1 MPGGSES
8 NQGMPMSL
16 IRRDRGCRFAML
28 AVAVVCCWT
37 TAVGADDA
45 GVDFFEKKI
54 RPILV
59 EHCYKCHS
67 AQSKEIKGGLQLDVK
82 AGWQRGGDSGEP
94 SIVPGKPE
102 DSPLIRAVQHAD
114 DVSAMP
120 PEQPP
125 LPAAVIADLVA
136 WVKSGAADPR
146 DGRLKPIQPKLDWE
160 TVYQQRLKWWSLES
174 VTSPEPPAT
183 DSSWARNEVDRF
195 ILARL
200 HEKQLKPVAETDK
213 RTLARRLSFA
223 LTGLPPSVEGVERF
237 FADASPEA
245 YESYVASL
253 LASPH
258 FGERWARHWM
268 DVVHYSDT
276 HGYEWDAPAKN
287 AWMYRDYLTR
297 AFNADVPYDRF
308 VQEQIAGDLIEPRI
322 DPQTKLNES
331 LIACM
336 ALRLGERRHG
346 DSAAADGVSQE
357 AVSNVIDTL
366 GKGFL
371 GTTLACAQCHDHKLD
386 AVGQRDYYA
395 LAGVFMSTRWHVRTV
410 DAEDS
415 NTAVIAEL
423 RDLKQK
429 IRRELATHWLA
440 SKDDLIA
447 KLQAIPA
454 DEKAAAMFPNSLI
467 TFWQRMKAAPLTA
480 EEFNKEH
487 ERRIAE
493 NKANLKLIA
502 DFSKPDGSGG
512 WQWDGWGMQHGL
524 ARDGEVVVADEGD
537 QAIAQILP
545 EGRWSH
551 LWSSRL
557 AGALRSPLFPV
568 DSIKTF
574 SIRLAG
580 GKHAAYSFILDQAF
594 HSERMQFLNQAVP
607 VWMTLTAGNF
617 DTLEGSIDKLPRRV
631 YWELATK
638 SLNNYFPPRHAY
650 GGLSESDAADPRSWM
665 GAAQI
670 YEHAP
675 GKPPL
680 DELKRFSPLVNS
692 TDELPVRFASL
703 LHSTIDRWSR
713 DACDTQDALLLD
725 EALRAKLLPAASNAT
740 PALAELVA
748 QYRATEKRLQPDRT
762 IGSAVD
768 WNEGRNERLAIRGSY
783 TDFGDEVPRGNVRLL
798 GGPSITSSIPGSG
811 RLELARS
818 IASPQ
823 NPLTARV
830 YVNRVWLHLFG
841 EGLVRTPDE
850 FGHLGQQP
858 SHPELLDYLATRF
871 VREGWSTK
879 KLITLLV
886 TSSTWRQSS
895 VADPKALE
903 IDPENRLW
911 HHLPMRRLEAEAIRD
926 SLLAV
931 SGRLDPALFGPPTDP
946 YRTAQDATK
955 RLLSGPLD
963 GNGRRSIYTKIT
975 LMEPP
980 RLLALFNQPLPK
992 LTVGKRDVTNVP
1004 DQALAL
1010 LNDPFVVAM
1019 AKHWSEQAIKDGAT
1033 TAEQRA
1039 VRMFQTAFARPPQPA
1054 ETARLVNLAR
1064 RSAEL
1069 RKVEP
1074 SALLDCQPVWQDVAH
1089 AVFNLKE
1096 FVYVQ

>member
-1 MPGGSES
+1 MVLTGR
-8 NQGMPMSL
+8 SL
-16 IRRDRGCRFAML
+16 LATVALFVCACAM
-28 AVAVVCCWT
+28 AR
-37 TAVGADDA
+37 ADDA
-45 GVDFFEKKI
+45 GVEFFEKKV
-54 RPILV
+54 RPVLV

-94 SIVPGKPE
+94 SIIPGKPDE
-102 DSPLIRAVQHAD
+102 SPLIRAVRHAD
-114 DVSAMP
+114 DVEAMP
-120 PEQPP
+120 PDQPP
-125 LPAAVIADLVA
+125 LPDAVIADLVA

-146 DGRLKPIQPKLDWE
+146 DGQLKPAQPKLDWE
-160 TVYQQRLKWWSLES
+160 TIYQQRLDWWSLQP
-174 VTSPEPPAT
+174 VASPEPPAVE
-183 DSSWARNEVDRF
+183 SPWVRNEVDRF
-195 ILARL
+195 ILAKL
-200 HEKQLKPVAETDK
+200 NEKQLKPVAEAGR

-223 LTGLPPSVEGVERF
+223 LTGLPPTVESVERF
-237 FADASPEA
+237 VADTSPQT
-245 YESYVASL
+245 YEKYVQSL
-253 LASPH
+253 LDSPH
-258 FGERWARHWM
+258 FGEHWARHWM

-297 AFNADVPYDRF
+297 LFNADIPYNRL
-308 VQEQIAGDLIEPRI
+308 VLEQIAGDAVEPRI

-357 AVSNVIDTL
+357 ALANVIDTL
-366 GKGFL
+366 GKAFL

-386 AVGQRDYYA
+386 AVAQRDYYA

-410 DAEDS
+410 DAEDP
-415 NTAVIAEL
+415 NTAVLAEL
-423 RDLKQK
+423 REIKQK
-429 IRRELATHWLA
+429 IRAELARHWLA
-440 SKDDLIA
+440 SKDDLLA

-454 DEKAAAMFPNSLI
+454 DEKAAAMFPTSLV
-467 TFWQRMKAAPLTA
+467 TFWQRLKAAPLTA
-480 EEFNKEH
+480 EEFHNEQQ
-487 ERRIAE
+487 RRISE
-493 NKANLKLIA
+493 NKANLKLVA
-502 DFSKPDGSGG
+502 DFSQPNASGG

-524 ARDGEVVVADEGD
+524 ARDGEIVVADEGD

-545 EGRWSH
+545 AGRWSH
-551 LWSSRL
+551 LWSPRL

-568 DSIKTF
+568 GTVKTF

-594 HSERMQFLNQAVP
+594 HSERMQFLNQP
-607 VWMTLTAGNF
+607 VSAWMTLTAGNF
-617 DTLEGSIDKLPRRV
+617 DTLEGSIDTQPRRV

-650 GGLSESDAADPRSWM
+650 GGLNESEITDPRSWM
-665 GAAQI
+665 GASQI

-680 DELKRFSPLVNS
+680 DELKRFSSLVN
-692 TDELPVRFASL
+692 TDEELPTRFVGL
-703 LHSTIDRWSR
+703 LHAAIDRWSR
-713 DACDTQDALLLD
+713 DACDTEDALLLD
-725 EALRAKLLPAASNAT
+725 EALRAKLLPAATSTT
-740 PALAELVA
+740 PALTELA
-748 QYRATEKRLQPDRT
+748 TQYRTAEKRLQPDRT
-762 IGSAVD
+762 IGSAAD

-783 TDFGDEVPRGNVRLL
+783 TDFGEEVPRGNARFLVKL
-798 GGPSITSSIPGSG
+798 STNSSISSSG
-811 RLELARS
+811 RLQLARS
-818 IASPQ
+818 IASEQ

-830 YVNRVWLHLFG
+830 YVNRIWLHLFG
-841 EGLVRTPDE
+841 EGLVRTPDD

-858 SHPELLDYLATRF
+858 SHPELLDYLTARF
-871 VREGWSTK
+871 IGEGWSTK
-879 KLITLLV
+879 KLITLLL
-886 TSSTWRQSS
+886 TSATWRQSS
-895 VADPKALE
+895 IADPKAME
-903 IDPENRLW
+903 VDPENRLW

-926 SLLAV
+926 SMLTV
-931 SGRLDPALFGPPTDP
+931 SGRLDPTLFGPPTDP
-946 YRTAQDATK
+946 YRTAQDPTK

-980 RLLALFNQPLPK
+980 RLMALFNQPLPK

-1019 AKHWSEQAIKDGAT
+1019 AKHWSEQVIKDGAT
-1033 TAEQRA
+1033 APEHRA
-1039 VRMFQTAFARPPQPA
+1039 ARMFQTAFARPPQF
-1054 ETARLVNLAR
+1054 EEIARLSKLAQH
-1064 RSAEL
+1064 SAEL
-1069 RKVEP
+1069 RKAEP
-1074 SALLDCQPVWQDVAH
+1074 SAVMTCQPVWQDVAH
-1089 AVFNLKE
+1089 AIFNLKE

>member
-1 MPGGSES
+1 MG
-8 NQGMPMSL
+8 L
-16 IRRDRGCRFAML
+16 IRRHQGCSFSLL
-28 AVAVVCCWT
+28 AVALASCQ
-37 TAVGADDA
+37 TATVRADDA
-45 GVDFFEKKI
+45 GVDFFEKKV

-67 AQSKEIKGGLQLDVK
+67 AQSKEIKGGLQLDVR

-94 SIVPGKPE
+94 SIIAGNPD
-102 DSPLIRAVQHAD
+102 DSPLVRAIKHAD

-120 PEQPP
+120 PDQPP
-125 LPAAVIADLVA
+125 LPDAVIADLVA

-146 DGRLKPIQPKLDWE
+146 DGALKPVRPKLDWE
-160 TVYQQRLKWWSLES
+160 EIYQQRLDWWSLKP
-174 VTSPEPPAT
+174 VASPEPLAV
-183 DSSWARNEVDRF
+183 DSAWVRNEIDRF
-195 ILARL
+195 ILAKL
-200 HEKQLKPVAETDK
+200 KEKQLTPVAEADK
-213 RTLARRLSFA
+213 RTLARRVSFA
-223 LTGLPPSVEGVERF
+223 LTGLPPSVESVERF
-237 FADASPEA
+237 VADTSPQA
-245 YESYVASL
+245 YENYVQSL
-253 LASPH
+253 LDSPH
-258 FGERWARHWM
+258 YGEHWARHWM

-297 AFNADVPYDRF
+297 SFNADVPYNRF
-308 VQEQIAGDLIEPRI
+308 VLEQIAGDLIEPRV
-322 DPQTKLNES
+322 DPQTRLNES

-357 AVSNVIDTL
+357 AISNVIDTL
-366 GKGFL
+366 GKAFL

-386 AVGQRDYYA
+386 AVAQRDYYA
-395 LAGVFMSTRWHVRTV
+395 LSGVFMSTRWHVRTV
-410 DAEDS
+410 DAEDP
-415 NTAVIAEL
+415 NTAVLAEL
-423 RDLKQK
+423 RELKQK
-429 IRRELATHWLA
+429 IRGELAKHWLA
-440 SKDDLIA
+440 SKDDLQA
-447 KLQAIPA
+447 RLQAIPA
-454 DEKAAAMFPNSLI
+454 DEKAAAAFPNSLI
-467 TFWQRMKAAPLTA
+467 TFWQRMKVAPLTA

-493 NKANLKLIA
+493 NKANLKLVA
-502 DFSKPDGSGG
+502 DFARPDASGG
-512 WQWDGWGMQHGL
+512 WQWDGWGMRHGL
-524 ARDGEVVVADEGD
+524 ARDGEIVVADEGD

-545 EGRWSH
+545 GGRWSH
-551 LWSSRL
+551 LWSPRL

-568 DSIKTF
+568 DNVKIF

-594 HSERMQFLNQAVP
+594 HSERMQFLNQPVP
-607 VWMTLTAGNF
+607 TWLTLTAGNF

-631 YWELATK
+631 YWELVTK

-650 GGLSESDAADPRSWM
+650 NGLNENDVADPRSWM
-665 GAAQI
+665 GASQI
-670 YEHAP
+670 YD

-680 DELKRFSPLVNS
+680 DELKRFSPLVNA
-692 TDELPVRFASL
+692 TDELLTRFVGL
-703 LHSTIDRWSR
+703 LHTAIDRWSR
-713 DACDTQDALLLD
+713 GECDTEDALLLD
-725 EALRAKLLPAASNAT
+725 EALRAQLLPSSMST

-748 QYRATEKRLQPDRT
+748 QYRLAEKRLQPDRT
-762 IGSAVD
+762 IGSAID

-783 TDFGDEVPRGNVRLL
+783 TDFGDEVPRGNVRFLVNL
-798 GGPSITSSIPGSG
+798 STNSSIPSSG

-818 IASPQ
+818 IASEQ

-830 YVNRVWLHLFG
+830 YVNRIWLHLFG
-841 EGLVRTPDE
+841 EGLVRTPDD

-886 TSSTWRQSS
+886 NSATWRQSS
-895 VADPKALE
+895 LADPQAID
-903 IDPENRLW
+903 IDPENKLW

-926 SLLAV
+926 SMLAV
-931 SGRLDPALFGPPTDP
+931 SGRLDATLFGPPTDP
-946 YRTAQDATK
+946 YRTAEDQTK

-963 GNGRRSIYTKIT
+963 GHGRRSLYTKIT

-980 RLLALFNQPLPK
+980 RLMALFNQPLPK

-1004 DQALAL
+1004 DQALAM

-1019 AKHWSEQAIKDGAT
+1019 AKHWSEQVIKDGVAT
-1033 TAEQRA
+1033 PDERA
-1039 VRMFQTAFARPPQPA
+1039 ARMLQAAFARPPHPV
-1054 ETARLVNLAR
+1054 ETARLVSLAR

-1069 RKVEP
+1069 RKVDV
-1074 SALLDCQPVWQDVAH
+1074 SALQTCQPVWQDVAH

>member
-1 MPGGSES
+1 
-8 NQGMPMSL
+8 MSMDV
-16 IRRDRGCRFAML
+16 IRPSAGILLVML
-28 AVAVVCCWT
+28 AA
-37 TAVGADDA
+37 AFVGASAPLRADDA
-45 GVDFFEKKI
+45 RVEFFEKKV
-54 RPILV
+54 RPVLV

-94 SIVPGKPE
+94 SIIPGKPD
-102 DSPLIRAVQHAD
+102 DSPLIRAIRHAD
-114 DVSAMP
+114 DASAMP
-120 PEQPP
+120 PGQPP
-125 LPAAVIADLVA
+125 LPDAVIADLVA
-136 WVKSGAADPR
+136 WVKSGAIDPR
-146 DGRLKPIQPKLDWE
+146 DGALKPAQPKLDWE
-160 TVYQQRLKWWSLES
+160 AIYQQRLNWWSLKP
-174 VTSPEPPAT
+174 VASPEPPAIE
-183 DSSWARNEVDRF
+183 SSWVRNEVDRF

-200 HEKQLKPVAETDK
+200 NEKQLKPVVEADK

-223 LTGLPPSVEGVERF
+223 LTGLPPSVESVERF
-237 FADASPEA
+237 VADASPQA
-245 YESYVASL
+245 YEGYMQSL
-253 LASPH
+253 LDNPH
-258 FGERWARHWM
+258 FGEHWARHWM

-287 AWMYRDYLTR
+287 AWRYRDYLTR
-297 AFNADVPYDRF
+297 SFNVDVPYDRL
-308 VQEQIAGDLIEPRI
+308 VMEQVAGDLIEPRF

-357 AVSNVIDTL
+357 ALANVIDTL

-386 AVGQRDYYA
+386 AVAQKDYYA

-410 DAEDS
+410 DAEDP
-415 NTAVIAEL
+415 NIAVLAEL
-423 RDLKQK
+423 RDIKQK
-429 IRRELATHWLA
+429 IRSELARHWLA
-440 SKDDLIA
+440 SKDDLLA
-447 KLQAIPA
+447 KLQAIPG
-454 DEKAAAMFPNSLI
+454 DEKAAAAFPASLI

-480 EEFNKEH
+480 DEFNKEQQ
-487 ERRIAE
+487 RRIAE
-493 NKANLKLIA
+493 NQANLKLIA
-502 DFSKPDGSGG
+502 DFSQPDASGG
-512 WQWDGWGMQHGL
+512 WQWDGWGMRHGL
-524 ARDGEVVVADEGD
+524 ARDGEIVVADEGD

-545 EGRWSH
+545 AGRWSH
-551 LWSSRL
+551 LWSLRL

-568 DSIKTF
+568 DSVKTF

-594 HSERMQFLNQAVP
+594 HSERMQFLNQPVP
-607 VWMTLTAGNF
+607 GWMTLTAGNF

-650 GGLSESDAADPRSWM
+650 GGLNEGEINDPRSWM
-665 GAAQI
+665 GASQI
-670 YEHAP
+670 YEHAS

-680 DELKRFSPLVNS
+680 DELKRFSPLVNAP
-692 TDELPVRFASL
+692 DELPARFVSL
-703 LHSTIDRWSR
+703 LRTAIDRWSH
-713 DACDTQDALLLD
+713 AECDNEDALLLD
-725 EALRAKLLPAASNAT
+725 EALRSKLLPAASNAT

-748 QYRATEKRLQPDRT
+748 QYRVAEKRLQPDRT
-762 IGSAVD
+762 VGSAAD
-768 WNEGRNERLAIRGSY
+768 WSEGRNERLAIRGSY
-783 TDFGDEVPRGNVRLL
+783 TDFGDEVPRGNGRLL
-798 GGPSITSSIPGSG
+798 DQLSPTSSISSSG

-818 IASPQ
+818 IVSEQ

-841 EGLVRTPDE
+841 EGLVRTPDD

-871 VREGWSTK
+871 VRDGWSTK

-886 TSSTWRQSS
+886 TSATWRQSS
-895 VADPKALE
+895 IANPQATEV
-903 IDPENRLW
+903 DPENRLW
-911 HHLPMRRLEAEAIRD
+911 HYLPMRRLEAEAIRD
-926 SLLAV
+926 SILAV
-931 SGRLDPALFGPPTDP
+931 SGRLDPALFGPPADP
-946 YRTAQDATK
+946 YRTAEDPTK

-980 RLLALFNQPLPK
+980 RLMALFNQPLPK
-992 LTVGKRDVTNVP
+992 LTVGKRDVSNVP

-1019 AKHWSEQAIKDGAT
+1019 AKHWSEQVLKDGAAT
-1033 TAEQRA
+1033 PDERA
-1039 VRMFQTAFARPPQPA
+1039 ALMFHTAFARPPRP
-1054 ETARLVNLAR
+1054 EEIERLVTLAR

-1069 RKVEP
+1069 RKAEP
-1074 SALLDCQPVWQDVAH
+1074 SALLTCQPVWQDVAH
-1089 AVFNLKE
+1089 AIFNLKE